1 MARVSRRPAS
11 VLARRVPS
19 RVLKKAAR
27 KHRVILESVTQEK
40 KKLRSVISFEAKAPA
55 GYTFITAGN
64 PQLTTACKE
73 MCRKDGLK
81 VFAVTTTP
89 HMHTHNL
96 SQHVHRIGYHFPS
109 ATVSAAC
116 MDLGLYLTAAGKAV
130 PFQSAGGANSRKR
143 ANSEVSQ
150 TTINTEARDVLK
162 DLFPNIPDNDL
173 NQIIKTAFQKG
184 QRKVGTAVELP
195 LARRAQLAVVAHIRH
210 IYTDYDRLLKATSF
224 HEARTLVE
232 EPTLAKVVEWRG
244 DDENGKTVLEDV
256 FREVI
261 VISDDEDSDTEGEAP
276 PSVDRDHSVMVVSS
290 NPRPDELQTKPLNYA
305 NPALRDTQ
313 IDISDDEAPPGFR
326 FIPEAPRR
334 HKIDRRGFSRYQAW
348 DRAINRYRN
357 ITNDADQRRL
367 HDASDVRRPIVARQ
381 SLPEHVGFDPEPAH
395 RSRVSLAPLAT
406 SNARPFTTGTSRP
419 ILDTVMERPYELH
432 RMAELSIQRREVA
445 PLSGAIP
452 LERVPVIQQQ
462 KRTYQRESSPNAPIF
477 VGGPRDICKM
487 TRDQTILQR
496 PLGLFQ
502 HRTNVHPQD
511 HALPSIET
519 PIPME
524 IRRPSSGQL
533 DHLAKRM
540 SGGFSIRSV
549 TPHRLARQEDLE
561 ESDRDQASKRRRM
574 AYCEPDRS
582 GHPYPKVASA
592 SAALPY
598 TDSRH
603 QDASGYTP
611 LGHSSTQDEPH
622 FRKRYAAPIGSF
634 PIAEGQPERA
644 QYPSTFATKLD
655 PRTGITVQQRPLE
668 ELHSHTSHLVPSEL
682 PIHYRSPG
690 QSHDVPS
697 TRYVISE
704 DSASDRLV
712 PVRSSELRERRVYH
726 EFPGYNAGSSRP
738 LEAAE
743 RPEPTLGGRGYD
755 NALVSQEPSQR
766 RHYAE
771 DFVRA
776 VDLRDPVPLKY
787 PAQRRLPTST
797 YPAGSLPQPVGFP
810 VQTEPYLRSL
820 PGSMELG
827 SLGRGCLYSRAG
839 VTIQDYAVAD
849 DHGPGNH
856 TDRVPNQPFTAR
868 YYDRGCAG
876 ALDPPRYGPRNR
888 GRASC
893 FPPPSFSPS
902 SFFSALVT
910 NKPERDRQ
918 AYEHP
923 HDGSRTEEQRY
934 STHVR
939 GVERALYS
947 IPEGRTVVIVD

>member
-11 VLARRVPS
+11 DLARRAPS
-19 RVLKKAAR
+19 RVLKKNAR

-40 KKLRSVISFEAKAPA
+40 RKLRSVISFEAKAPP

-109 ATVSAAC
+109 ATVSAVC
-116 MDLGLYLTAAGKAV
+116 MNLGLYLTAAGKAV
-130 PFQSAGGANSRKR
+130 PFQSVGGASNRNR

-162 DLFPNIPDNDL
+162 DLFPNIPDDDL

-261 VISDDEDSDTEGEAP
+261 VISDDEDSDTEGDAP
-276 PSVDRDHSVMVVSS
+276 PGDRDHSVMVVSS
-290 NPRPDELQTKPLNYA
+290 NPRADELQTKPLNYA
-305 NPALRDTQ
+305 NPTLRDTQ
-313 IDISDDEAPPGFR
+313 LDISDDEAPPGFR
-326 FIPEAPRR
+326 FIPEAPRK

-357 ITNDADQRRL
+357 IANETDQRRL
-367 HDASDVRRPIVARQ
+367 DDTSDVRRPIVARQ
-381 SLPEHVGFDPEPAH
+381 PLPEHVGFDPEPA
-395 RSRVSLAPLAT
+395 RRPRVSLAPLAT
-406 SNARPFTTGTSRP
+406 SNTRPFSTGTSRTVLGP
-419 ILDTVMERPYELH
+419 VMERPYELH
-432 RMAELSIQRREVA
+432 RVAELPAQRRECA

-462 KRTYQRESSPNAPIF
+462 KRTYQREDSPNAPVF
-477 VGGPRDICKM
+477 VSGPRDIREM
-487 TRDQTILQR
+487 TGDPTVLQR
-496 PLGLFQ
+496 HLGPSQ
-502 HRTNVHPQD
+502 HRTNVQPQD
-511 HALPSIET
+511 HALPSIEA
-519 PIPME
+519 PLPME
-524 IRRPSSGQL
+524 IRRPNSGQL

-561 ESDRDQASKRRRM
+561 DSDRDQASKRRRM
-574 AYCEPDRS
+574 AYYEPDRS
-582 GHPYPKVASA
+582 DYTHSKVASA
-592 SAALPY
+592 SAALPC
-598 TDSRH
+598 TGSRY

-611 LGHSSTQDEPH
+611 LGHSTTQDEPH
-622 FRKRYAAPIGSF
+622 FRKRYAAPAGSF
-634 PIAEGQPERA
+634 SFAEGQPERT
-644 QYPSTFATKLD
+644 QYSTFASKFD
-655 PRTGITVQQRPLE
+655 HRTGIAVHQRPLE
-668 ELHSHTSHLVPSEL
+668 ELHSHASHLVPSEV

-690 QSHDVPS
+690 QSHVVPS
-697 TRYVISE
+697 TRYAISE
-704 DSASDRLV
+704 DNASDRLV
-712 PVRSSELRERRVYH
+712 PVRSSELRERRV
-726 EFPGYNAGSSRP
+726 FQKVPGYNSGSSRL
-738 LEAAE
+738 LETAKL
-743 RPEPTLGGRGYD
+743 PEPSWGGRDYEH
-755 NALVSQEPSQR
+755 ALVSQEPSHR

-776 VDLRDPVPLKY
+776 VDLSDPVPLKY
-787 PAQRRLPTST
+787 PAQRRLQTATHSVGT
-797 YPAGSLPQPVGFP
+797 RPQPVGVP

-820 PGSMELG
+820 PGSMESR
-827 SLGRGCLYSRAG
+827 SLGRVCLDSRAG
-839 VTIQDYAVAD
+839 PAIQDYAVAD
-849 DHGPGNH
+849 DQGPRNH
-856 TDRVPNQPFTAR
+856 TDRVPNPPFTAR
-868 YYDRGCAG
+868 YYDRGCEG
-876 ALDPPRYGPRNR
+876 ALEPP
-888 GRASC
+888 
-893 FPPPSFSPS
+893 
-902 SFFSALVT
+902 
-910 NKPERDRQ
+910 RQ

-923 HDGSRTEEQRY
+923 HDGSRMEEQRY
-934 STHVR
+934 STYVR
-939 GVERALYS
+939 RVERAPYT

>member
-11 VLARRVPS
+11 VLARRAPS
-19 RVLKKAAR
+19 RVLKRNAR

-40 KKLRSVISFEAKAPA
+40 KKLRSVISFEAKAPP

-109 ATVSAAC
+109 ATVSAVC
-116 MDLGLYLTAAGKAV
+116 MNLGLYLTAAGKAV
-130 PFQSAGGANSRKR
+130 PFQSVGGANNNRKR

-290 NPRPDELQTKPLNYA
+290 NPRADELQTKPLNYA

-313 IDISDDEAPPGFR
+313 LDISDDEAPPGFR

-334 HKIDRRGFSRYQAW
+334 HRIDRRGFSRYQAW

-357 ITNDADQRRL
+357 ITNETDQRRL
-367 HDASDVRRPIVARQ
+367 HDVSDVRRPIVARQ
-381 SLPEHVGFDPEPAH
+381 PLLEHVGFDLEPANRPH
-395 RSRVSLAPLAT
+395 VSLAPLAT
-406 SNARPFTTGTSRP
+406 SNARPFSTGTSRTVMDP
-419 ILDTVMERPYELH
+419 VMERPYELH
-432 RMAELSIQRREVA
+432 RVAELPVQRREVA

-452 LERVPVIQQQ
+452 LERVPAVQQQ
-462 KRTYQRESSPNAPIF
+462 KRTYQREGSPNAPVF
-477 VGGPRDICKM
+477 VSGPRDIHEM
-487 TRDQTILQR
+487 TGDPTVLQR
-496 PLGLFQ
+496 PPGPSH
-502 HRTNVHPQD
+502 HRTNVQPQD

-519 PIPME
+519 PLPVE
-524 IRRPSSGQL
+524 IRRPNSGQL

-549 TPHRLARQEDLE
+549 TPHRLARQDDLE
-561 ESDRDQASKRRRM
+561 GSDRDQASKRRRM
-574 AYCEPDRS
+574 AYYESDRS
-582 GHPYPKVASA
+582 EHTHSKVASA

-598 TDSRH
+598 TGSRY
-603 QDASGYTP
+603 QEASGYTP

-622 FRKRYAAPIGSF
+622 FRKRYAAPVGSF
-634 PIAEGQPERA
+634 PIAESQPERA
-644 QYPSTFATKLD
+644 QYPSAFATNMD
-655 PRTGITVQQRPLE
+655 HRTGIAVHPRPLE
-668 ELHSHTSHLVPSEL
+668 ELHGHASHLVPSEIL
-682 PIHYRSPG
+682 IHHRSPG
-690 QSHDVPS
+690 QSHVVPNM
-697 TRYVISE
+697 RYGISE
-704 DSASDRLV
+704 DNASDRLV
-712 PVRSSELRERRVYH
+712 PVWSSELRERRVYH
-726 EFPGYNAGSSRP
+726 KVPGFNTSSSRP
-738 LEAAE
+738 SEAV
-743 RPEPTLGGRGYD
+743 EPPGPTWGGRDYEH
-755 NALVSQEPSQR
+755 AFVSQESSQR

-787 PAQRRLPTST
+787 PARRRLQTATHPVGTH
-797 YPAGSLPQPVGFP
+797 PQPVGVP

-820 PGSMELG
+820 PGSMESQ
-827 SLGRGCLYSRAG
+827 SLGRVCLDSRAG
-839 VTIQDYAVAD
+839 PAIQDYAMAD
-849 DHGPGNH
+849 DQGPRNYI
-856 TDRVPNQPFTAR
+856 DRVPNPPFAAR
-868 YYDRGCAG
+868 YYDRGCEG
-876 ALDPPRYGPRNR
+876 ALD
-888 GRASC
+888 
-893 FPPPSFSPS
+893 S
-902 SFFSALVT
+902 S
-910 NKPERDRQ
+910 RQ

-923 HDGSRTEEQRY
+923 HDGSRTEQQRY
-934 STHVR
+934 STYVR
-939 GVERALYS
+939 RAERAPYT

>member
-19 RVLKKAAR
+19 RVLKKTAR

-40 KKLRSVISFEAKAPA
+40 KKLRSVISFEAKAPP

-109 ATVSAAC
+109 ATVSTVC

-130 PFQSAGGANSRKR
+130 PFQSAGGANSHKR

-232 EPTLAKVVEWRG
+232 EPTLAKVVQWRG

-261 VISDDEDSDTEGEAP
+261 VISDDEDSDTEGEVP

-290 NPRPDELQTKPLNYA
+290 NPRADELQTKPLNYA
-305 NPALRDTQ
+305 NPTLRDTQ

-357 ITNDADQRRL
+357 IANDTDQRRL
-367 HDASDVRRPIVARQ
+367 HDASDVQRPIVTRQ
-381 SLPEHVGFDPEPAH
+381 PLLEHTGFDREPAH
-395 RSRVSLAPLAT
+395 RPRVSLAPLAT
-406 SNARPFTTGTSRP
+406 PNAIPFSTGTGRLV
-419 ILDTVMERPYELH
+419 LDPVMERPHELH
-432 RMAELSIQRREVA
+432 RVAELSVQRREAA

-462 KRTYQRESSPNAPIF
+462 KRTYQRESSPNAPVF
-477 VGGPRDICKM
+477 VGGPRNIREM
-487 TRDQTILQR
+487 TRDPTVLQR
-496 PLGLFQ
+496 PLGPSQ
-502 HRTNVHPQD
+502 YRTNVQPQD

-519 PIPME
+519 PVPME
-524 IRRPSSGQL
+524 IRRPNSGQL

-540 SGGFSIRSV
+540 SGAFSIRSV

-561 ESDRDQASKRRRM
+561 ELERDQASKRRRM

-582 GHPYPKVASA
+582 DHPHPKVASA
-592 SAALPY
+592 SAALSY
-598 TDSRH
+598 TGSRYQDS
-603 QDASGYTP
+603 SGYTP
-611 LGHSSTQDEPH
+611 LGHSSAQDEPH
-622 FRKRYAAPIGSF
+622 FRKRYAAPIRSF
-634 PIAEGQPERA
+634 PIAEGHPERA
-644 QYPSTFATKLD
+644 QYPSTFATKFD
-655 PRTGITVQQRPLE
+655 PRTGITVHQRPLE

-690 QSHDVPS
+690 QSHVVPS
-697 TRYVISE
+697 TRYAISA
-704 DSASDRLV
+704 DNASDRLV
-712 PVRSSELRERRVYH
+712 PVHSSGLRERRVHH
-726 EFPGYNAGSSRP
+726 ELPGHNAGGLRP

-743 RPEPTLGGRGYD
+743 PPEPTWGDRDYEQP
-755 NALVSQEPSQR
+755 LVSQEPSQR

-776 VDLRDPVPLKY
+776 VDSRDSVPLKY
-787 PAQRRLPTST
+787 RLPTAT
-797 YPAGSLPQPVGFP
+797 YPIGTHPQPVGVS

-820 PGSMELG
+820 PGSMESR
-827 SLGRGCLYSRAG
+827 SLGRVCMDSQAG
-839 VTIQDYAVAD
+839 LAIQNYAVAD
-849 DHGPGNH
+849 DQGPGNH
-856 TDRVPNQPFTAR
+856 TDRVPNPPFTAR
-868 YYDRGCAG
+868 YYDRGCEG
-876 ALDPPRYGPRNR
+876 ALDPPR
-888 GRASC
+888 
-893 FPPPSFSPS
+893 
-902 SFFSALVT
+902 V
-910 NKPERDRQ
+910 RQ

-923 HDGSRTEEQRY
+923 RDGSRMEEQRY
-934 STHVR
+934 STYVR
-939 GVERALYS
+939 RVERAPYS
-947 IPEGRTVVIVD
+947 ISEGRTVVIVD